1 MFFDNVYH
9 HLLLSIIS
17 KIKLK
22 NLPES
27 KAELLKIIR
36 DLQIYF
42 ENIDNYFEDA
52 NIVLHSYNIEIPNTQ
67 S

>member
-1 MFFDNVYH
+1 MKAEIN
-9 HLLLSIIS
+9 LKC

-52 NIVLHSYNIEIPNTQ
+52 NIVLHSYNIEKPNP
-67 S
+67 